1 MPRVVHFEIPA
12 DDPARAVEFYSK
24 VFNWQIN
31 TWEGPMEYWLI
42 ASAGNDE
49 PGIDGAIMRR
59 DGPVKTVVNSIS
71 VPSVDQYMDRVAAA
85 GGKVLM
91 PKTAIPGVGHF
102 TYCEDTEGNMFGIIE
117 EDESV
122 K

>member
-12 DDPARAVEFYSK
+12 DNPERAVEFYSN
-24 VFNWQIN
+24 VFGWSVNK
-31 TWEGPMEYWLI
+31 WEGPMDYWLI
-42 ASAGNDE
+42 ISGGSDE
-49 PGIDGAIMRR
+49 PGIDGAIIKREEM
-59 DGPVKTVVNSIS
+59 VTTVVNTVS
-71 VPSVDQYMDRVAAA
+71 VPSVDEFMTKVTTN

-91 PKTAIPGVGHF
+91 PKTAVPGVGHF
-102 TYCEDTEGNMFGIIE
+102 TYCQDTEGNMFGIIE